1 MKKLK
6 SFIIITFIFSI
17 IVGYILPIR
26 VYAGDETDDTTAEP
40 TIDEA
45 EFNNFSSF
53 SDQGFASLD
62 GIVGILTWLIR
73 APIAAGILTVE
84 TVISQVI
91 MAGDVEEA
99 GFIIDMEDIIFSG
112 GATDT
117 GVTNEVNIL
126 DVNFFD
132 FSNPDSSMN
141 KIKENVAKWYY
152 IIRNIAIGI
161 SLLVLI
167 YLGIRMAISSI
178 AEDQAKYKT
187 MFKDWVVGLVIL
199 FTLHIIMAVLV
210 NLNSQLVGII
220 RRAGGLD
227 GNTLGGYETVL
238 MKNMFSG
245 SLVVGMGSMFIVLLM
260 LGMKIAFFWMYLK
273 RLFNIGFLI
282 VISPLITITYS
293 IDKIGDGK
301 SQALGAWLREFIYN
315 LLIQPFHCIIYLI
328 FVTSGLTMLETGTLR
343 GIIFSLMA
351 MLFIFKAEDIVKTI
365 FGFRAGSLSKL
376 AEAAAVTNLLSGD
389 KDKGGSS
396 SGPANAV
403 GEVGGGDGAAPAG
416 GNGGV
421 LGAGVPRNGGVPG
434 GNGGVPG
441 GVPGGINPGG
451 AGNGSGA
458 ATGGASAGATPRQ
471 PRTATAS
478 KKDKFISK
486 LNQIKNKPGQ
496 VLGEMADGGKLRIKS
511 LANKAAEKSFKA
523 APGIAAGLVGAGMS
537 GSAITGYAVG
547 KKVGKKAKFSR
558 NVAEGF
564 GNKSA
569 DYDAQIAAIKE
580 SSMEEALKDQ
590 EERNLIENARA
601 AYDNYADW
609 HPNANMD
616 EEVENVMEASDD
628 ELLGNPEAKKLQET
642 LMALNDFYKED
653 YSGEE
658 TINKALEQVKGNPQ
672 IDSAIEELMD
682 HPNYALSSK
691 TKLIN
696 NTDRWLDQMDA
707 AKASGKNYLKSDE
720 YKKLSGEEKNLAKKM
735 YAEKKVLETR
745 YSSKRID
752 DPNLTLDQQK
762 QLRADQAK
770 ERANDEIKKMISSSY
785 DKHQDINA

>member
-1 MKKLK
+1 MKKFK

-26 VYAGDETDDTTAEP
+26 VYAADETDPHYAPGLSDVMIDDT
-40 TIDEA
+40 
-45 EFNNFSSF
+45 EFNNFSGF

-62 GIVGILTWLIR
+62 GIVGLFTWFIR
-73 APIAAGILTVE
+73 APIAACILTSE
-84 TVISQVI
+84 TIISQVV
-91 MAGDVEEA
+91 MGGDRDLPA

-187 MFKDWVVGLVIL
+187 MLKDWVVGLVIL

-220 RRAGGLD
+220 RDAGGVD
-227 GNTLGGYETVL
+227 RTLGGYETVL
-238 MKNMFSG
+238 MKNMFSASLTVGFG
-245 SLVVGMGSMFIVLLM
+245 SILIVLLM

-301 SQALGAWLREFIYN
+301 SQALGTWLREFIYN

-328 FVTSGLTMLETGTLR
+328 FVTSGLTMLETGGGLR
-343 GIIFSLMA
+343 AILFSLMA

-396 SGPANAV
+396 SSPANAV

-421 LGAGVPRNGGVPG
+421 PGAGVPRNGGVPG
-434 GNGGVPG
+434 GNGGAPG
-441 GVPGGINPGG
+441 GAPGGRNPGG
-451 AGNGSGA
+451 AGVGNVS
-458 ATGGASAGATPRQ
+458 GGAGRQQ

-478 KKDKFISK
+478 KKDKFRSK

-590 EERNLIENARA
+590 EERDLIAKA
-601 AYDNYADW
+601 KDAYNNYADW
-609 HPNANMD
+609 HPDADMDSEAERLLYENPDDIHGDTQARDLAKSLEELNAFY
-616 EEVENVMEASDD
+616 EEDSLDGSE
-628 ELLGNPEAKKLQET
+628 K
-642 LMALNDFYKED
+642 
-653 YSGEE
+653 
-658 TINKALEQVKGNPQ
+658 KALDQLKGNPQ

-691 TKLIN
+691 TKLMN
-696 NTDRWLDQMDA
+696 NADRWLDQMDA
-707 AKASGKNYLKSDE
+707 AKTSGKNYLKSDD

-745 YSSKRID
+745 YNSKRID
-752 DPNLTLDQQK
+752 NPNLTLDQQR
-762 QLRADQAK
+762 QLRAKQAK

-785 DKHQDINA
+785 DKHQDINS

>member
-1 MKKLK
+1 MKKFK

-17 IVGYILPIR
+17 IVGYILPIK
-26 VYAGDETDDTTAEP
+26 VYAEGDGTDSTEP

-62 GIVGILTWLIR
+62 GIVGVLTWLIR
-73 APIAAGILTVE
+73 APIAACILTSE
-84 TVISQVI
+84 TIISQVI

-245 SLVVGMGSMFIVLLM
+245 SLVVGMGSIFIVLLM

-301 SQALGAWLREFIYN
+301 SQALGTWLREFIYN

-396 SGPANAV
+396 SSPANAV

-421 LGAGVPRNGGVPG
+421 PGAGVPRNGGVPG
-434 GNGGVPG
+434 GNGGAPG
-441 GVPGGINPGG
+441 GAPGGRNPGG
-451 AGNGSGA
+451 AGVGNGSG
-458 ATGGASAGATPRQ
+458 GAGRQQ

-478 KKDKFISK
+478 KKDKFRSK

-537 GSAITGYAVG
+537 GSTITGYAVG

-590 EERNLIENARA
+590 EERDLIAKA
-601 AYDNYADW
+601 KDAYNNYADW
-609 HPNANMD
+609 HPDADMDSEAERLLYENPDDIHGDTQARDLAKSLEELNAFY
-616 EEVENVMEASDD
+616 EEDSLDGSE
-628 ELLGNPEAKKLQET
+628 K
-642 LMALNDFYKED
+642 
-653 YSGEE
+653 
-658 TINKALEQVKGNPQ
+658 KALDQLKGNPQ

-691 TKLIN
+691 TKLMN
-696 NTDRWLDQMDA
+696 NADRWLDQMDA
-707 AKASGKNYLKSDE
+707 AKTSGKNYLKSDD

-745 YSSKRID
+745 YNSKRID
-752 DPNLTLDQQK
+752 NPNLTLDQQK
-762 QLRADQAK
+762 QLRAKQAK

-785 DKHQDINA
+785 DKHQDINS